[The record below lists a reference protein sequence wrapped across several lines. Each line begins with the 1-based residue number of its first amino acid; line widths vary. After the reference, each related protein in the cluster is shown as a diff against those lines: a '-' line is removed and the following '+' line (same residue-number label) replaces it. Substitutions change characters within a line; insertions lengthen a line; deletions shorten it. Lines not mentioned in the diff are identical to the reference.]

1 LKGYQ
6 YEGTIHPGPTAMIL
20 TLRGGEMKVDAITDE
35 FVSLTKTTDVM
46 AKLNA
51 VIKGSMDASYKV
63 VDDDINQRE
72 KPVSAFS
79 AVERGNEQKIKGA
92 KGKMISGS
100 AKAKISDEKG
110 EEEQTA
116 KKRKFQSRK
125 RKAA

>member
-1 LKGYQ
+1 
-6 YEGTIHPGPTAMIL
+6 MIL

-79 AVERGNEQKIKGA
+79 AVEGGTEPKIKGA

-100 AKAKISDEKG
+100 AKAKTSDEKG
-110 EEEQTA
+110 EEEQPA

>member
-1 LKGYQ
+1 
-6 YEGTIHPGPTAMIL
+6 MIL

-110 EEEQTA
+110 EEQTA